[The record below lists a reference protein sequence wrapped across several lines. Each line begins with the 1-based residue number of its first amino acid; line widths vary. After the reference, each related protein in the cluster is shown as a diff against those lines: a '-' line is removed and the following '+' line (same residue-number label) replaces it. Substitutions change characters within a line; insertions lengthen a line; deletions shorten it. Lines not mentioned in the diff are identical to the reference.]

1 MYMSGE
7 LSVCVFCILSREF
20 LKQFFREM
28 VVICLAPYLAKCT
41 ALGGAKLANVVL
53 STLVNPLTSYI
64 GYLFILSF
72 SSLLSPIG
80 L

>member
-28 VVICLAPYLAKCT
+28 IVIAWRLILRRVLPWEAPNLPM
-41 ALGGAKLANVVL
+41 L
-53 STLVNPLTSYI
+53 S
-64 GYLFILSF
+64 
-72 SSLLSPIG
+72 
-80 L
+80 